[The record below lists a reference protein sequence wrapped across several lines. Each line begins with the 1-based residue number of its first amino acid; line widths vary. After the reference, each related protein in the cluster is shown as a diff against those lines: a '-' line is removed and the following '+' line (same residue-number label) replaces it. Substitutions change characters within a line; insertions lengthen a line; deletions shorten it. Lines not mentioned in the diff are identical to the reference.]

1 MYSILRIVVQQVVT
15 KAGKKEPAVV
25 KVPAIPRF
33 AGKELV
39 YFEECGSV
47 VKRHRPWQILG
58 FATPEADPL
67 PVAKRFHERFMA
79 WQDKRQAREL
89 REKLADEASTL
100 RRTAPGIWCQPEET
114 EEDML
119 LPKGHGLNPRRE
131 QEFVPD
137 IAQGAD
143 WVGRALGD
151 GTWKAGWDLN
161 RPLSIK
167 GVASPL
173 KRRSWDVRTPGGN
186 LLPNVIAALAM
197 TRYSQKCSMNL
208 WRIAV
213 DRKHVCH
220 VLQLLEHDARQ
231 NPALLR
237 KDWEKVLEDAAYRL
251 VQHMKTDQ
259 DFMSWLAYTG
269 SRALVYT
276 APWGKEEGM
285 TQDLCAILH
294 KCVMAYI
301 RAIYKLRQE
310 VFNPP
315 AEEEEKAMRQTLM
328 EQYLAKMA
336 ERIVLGEPVKASR

>member
-1 MYSILRIVVQQVVT
+1 MYSTLRIVVQQLVT
-15 KAGKKEPAVV
+15 VAGVKTEAIV
-25 KVPAIPRF
+25 KVPVIPRF
-33 AGKELV
+33 AGNELV
-39 YFEECGSV
+39 YFEEGGSSA
-47 VKRHRPWQILG
+47 KRHRPWQVLG
-58 FATPEADPL
+58 FATPDQDPL
-67 PVAKRFHERFMA
+67 PVAKLFHERFMA
-79 WQDKRQAREL
+79 WQDKCQGREL

-119 LPKGHGLNPRRE
+119 LPKGHALSSRRE

-167 GVASPL
+167 GIASPL
-173 KRRSWDVRTPGGN
+173 KKRGWDIRTPGGSRVF
-186 LLPNVIAALAM
+186 NVIAALAM
-197 TRYSQKCSMNL
+197 TRYSQRYLMNRWGL
-208 WRIAV
+208 AAS
-213 DRKHVCH
+213 RKDVCDI
-220 VLQLLEHDARQ
+220 LQACERDAGQTGLRQ
-231 NPALLR
+231 N
-237 KDWEKVLEDAAYRL
+237 WEAVLDEAAVRL

-285 TQDLCAILH
+285 TQELCAILH

-315 AEEEEKAMRQTLM
+315 AEEEEQALRQTMM
-328 EQYLAKMA
+328 EQYLAKVA
-336 ERIVLGEPVKASR
+336 EKIVLGEPVKASR